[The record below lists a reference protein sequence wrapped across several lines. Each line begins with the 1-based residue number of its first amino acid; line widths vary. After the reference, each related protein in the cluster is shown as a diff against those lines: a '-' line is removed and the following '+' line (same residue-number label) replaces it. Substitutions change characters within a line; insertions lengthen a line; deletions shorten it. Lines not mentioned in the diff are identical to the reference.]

1 MSIVDLV
8 EFEDDDGDY
17 VAVWMDSDDNTVV
30 VQYNF
35 VHFTLSPENFSG
47 FADALES
54 AKESLNE
61 ELGER

>member
-8 EFEDDDGDY
+8 EYEDEDGDY

-47 FADALES
+47 FADALED
-54 AKESLNE
+54 AHESLQE
-61 ELGER
+61 ELGET